1 MKQDK
6 TLLKGKMSTLGQNNE
21 RIDDDT
27 QKQYD
32 ETLAADECAHY
43 STPFDALLIA
53 NNFEEAS
60 SSNLYA
66 EPIYQSID
74 EVKPLSVKRRSIHI
88 KLDSLESVSTSSSSS
103 YQTRQQHHHQHCHKM
118 RFRVSN

>member
-1 MKQDK
+1 
-6 TLLKGKMSTLGQNNE
+6 MSTLGQNNE

-32 ETLAADECAHY
+32 GTLGSDECAHY

-53 NNFEEAS
+53 NNSKEA
-60 SSNLYA
+60 SNLYS

-103 YQTRQQHHHQHCHKM
+103 SNSA
-118 RFRVSN
+118 VSSSALSQNVVQSE

>member
-1 MKQDK
+1 
-6 TLLKGKMSTLGQNNE
+6 MSTLGQNNE

-32 ETLAADECAHY
+32 GTLVDECAHY

-53 NNFEEAS
+53 NNSKEAS
-60 SSNLYA
+60 SSNLYS

-103 YQTRQQHHHQHCHKM
+103 
-118 RFRVSN
+118 SNSAASSSALSQNVVQSE

>member
-1 MKQDK
+1 
-6 TLLKGKMSTLGQNNE
+6 MSTLGQNNE

-32 ETLAADECAHY
+32 ETLGSDECAHY

-53 NNFEEAS
+53 NNSEEAS

-103 YQTRQQHHHQHCHKM
+103 
-118 RFRVSN
+118 SNSAASSSALSQNVVQSE

>member
-1 MKQDK
+1 
-6 TLLKGKMSTLGQNNE
+6 MSTLGQNNE

-32 ETLAADECAHY
+32 ETLADECAHY

-53 NNFEEAS
+53 NNSKEAS

-103 YQTRQQHHHQHCHKM
+103 SNSA
-118 RFRVSN
+118 VSSSALSQNVVQSE